1 MQHKALLWLFG
12 LILPFKVPAQTI
24 DQSIENALNFGQADE
39 RYGRITFDLNY
50 RYEHADTQS
59 TAPKPANANTFRLRL
74 GYLTPQFYGW
84 QGFVEYENVF
94 AAQADFNALSAG
106 DRDFHVVAD
115 PADRHELNQLW
126 LTFNAIPDT
135 VVKGGRQRIKLDDD
149 RFIGNVGWRQ
159 MEATYDSVLVTNTSI
174 PNLTARAG
182 YIGRVRTILSLT
194 DNTELP
200 LINLNYNLGRFG
212 SATAYGYWLKYT
224 DDPALKG
231 RSSQSYGL
239 RLVGSPKINEDLTL
253 HYTAEYSFQ
262 ADYQNNPR
270 DFDLDR
276 YHVMGG
282 ATLYGVTLKAGFEQL
297 DGNGRNAFQ
306 TPLGTNHAFQ
316 GWADRFL
323 TTPTDGIRDVNASL
337 ASSVLGAK
345 LMFVYHHFSDD
356 TGGTDFGDEY
366 DALIVKTFGKHYSV
380 LLKYAYYDAD
390 SNAPTFARNDTQK
403 IWVQGGI
410 SF

>member
-1 MQHKALLWLFG
+1 MKRITLLLLLWFA
-12 LILPFKVPAQTI
+12 VPATTAAQTI
-24 DQSIENALNFGQADE
+24 EQNIENALKFGQADE
-39 RYGRITFDLNY
+39 RYGRITLDLNY
-50 RYEHADTQS
+50 RYEHADTKS

-94 AAQADFNALSAG
+94 AAQADFNGLSAG
-106 DRDFHVVAD
+106 DRSFQVVAD

-126 LTFNAIPDT
+126 LQFTSIPDT
-135 VVKGGRQRIKLDDD
+135 VIKGGRQRIKLDDD

-159 MEATYDSVLVTNTSI
+159 MESTYDSVLVTNTSI

-182 YIGRVRTILSLT
+182 YIVRVRTILSLT

-200 LINLNYNLGRFG
+200 LVNLNYNLGRFG

-239 RLVGSPKINEDLTL
+239 RLDGSPKINEDLTL

-262 ADYQNNPR
+262 ADYQNNPS

-276 YHVMGG
+276 YHFTGG

-323 TTPTDGIRDVNASL
+323 TTPADGIRDVNASL
-337 ASSVLGAK
+337 ASSVMGAK

-356 TGGTDFGDEY
+356 TGATDFGDEY
-366 DALIVKTFGKHYSV
+366 DALITKTFGKHYSV

-390 SNAPTFARNDTQK
+390 RNAPAFARNDTQK
-403 IWVQGGI
+403 IWVQGNI